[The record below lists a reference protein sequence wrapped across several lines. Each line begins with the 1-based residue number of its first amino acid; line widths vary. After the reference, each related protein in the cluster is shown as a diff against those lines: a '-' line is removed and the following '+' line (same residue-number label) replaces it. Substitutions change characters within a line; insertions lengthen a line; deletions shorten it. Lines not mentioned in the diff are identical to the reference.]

1 MYAKANAK
9 KQDKIQSK
17 GGVLQKAKSPNRRN
31 IKQQNPTDIIQRIRI
46 NPESMTQK
54 DVVQLQHTIGN
65 QAVQRLMSRLHNKNG
80 YNAEDK
86 PIQKKEEKKKEI
98 QSISERNSPLGLPI
112 NLKEGLESLS
122 NIDLSDVQVHYNSDK
137 PQDVGALAF
146 TQGNNIHIAPG
157 QEKFLPHE
165 GWHTVQQKQGR
176 VQPTMQMKTG
186 TLVNEDAGLE
196 KEADAMGS
204 RAERESSG
212 NKTLQFKGYS
222 KLNLSD
228 YNENVI
234 QKKDN
239 ASKIG
244 KKVIY
249 NQQTKNYKIINSKDG
264 YEKDWSETPPK
275 CMQIVYSKTLKYALC
290 NNTGE
295 IASYLTSGWY
305 TDPLWAQGIK
315 VSSYDVS
322 LQDSLNKQM
331 KLSAKPQ
338 TQKNGKWV
346 NAETD
351 QVKKYLDP
359 SNFNDGVS
367 KYQFL
372 DLSAS
377 ADISEK
383 EMTKFLSGKGV
394 LSGHAKTYLDAAK
407 KYNVSEVYLAAHSA
421 LETGNGTSELAKG
434 VKVEG
439 VKVYN
444 MYGINAT
451 DKDPVGEG
459 SKYAYKMKWTSIDKA
474 IDGGAEW
481 ISKNYINSSSHSQ
494 NTLYKMRWNPASP
507 GEHQYATDIA
517 WAVNQTSSLKKMYDS
532 FPSASLKFDIPVY
545 K

>member
-1 MYAKANAK
+1 MYAKADIK
-9 KQDKIQSK
+9 KQEKTQNK

-31 IKQQNPTDIIQRIRI
+31 IKQQHPMEIIQRIKI

-65 QAVQRLMSRLHNKNG
+65 QAVQRLMDRIHNENG
-80 YNAEDK
+80 SKSEDK
-86 PIQKKEEKKKEI
+86 TKEI
-98 QSISERNSPLGLPI
+98 QSISGGNSSSGLPI
-112 NLKEGLESLS
+112 QLKEGLESLS
-122 NIDLSDVQVHYNSDK
+122 NIDLSDVQVHYNSNK
-137 PQDVGALAF
+137 PKDVGALAY

-157 QEKFLPHE
+157 HEKFLPHE
-165 GWHTVQQKQGR
+165 GWHSVQQKQGR
-176 VQPTMQMKTG
+176 VKPTLQMKTG
-186 TLVNEDAGLE
+186 VLVNDNEGLE
-196 KEADAMGS
+196 KEADVMGR
-204 RAERESSG
+204 RAEREVSQSR
-212 NKTLQFKGYS
+212 TLQLKKSS
-222 KLNLSD
+222 KLSL
-228 YNENVI
+228 YTGNVI
-234 QKKDN
+234 QKKDT

-264 YEKDWSETPPK
+264 YGKDWSETAPK
-275 CMQIVYSKTLKYALC
+275 AMAIVYSKTLKYALC

-295 IASYLTSGWY
+295 IAGYLTSGWY
-305 TDPLWAQGIK
+305 TDPLYAQGIK
-315 VSSYDVS
+315 VSRYDVS

-331 KLSAKPQ
+331 NLSAKPQ

-346 NAETD
+346 DAGTE
-351 QVKKYLDP
+351 QVKKYIDP
-359 SNFNDGVS
+359 RNFNDDVR

-383 EMTKFLSGKGV
+383 DMTKFLSNKGV

-407 KYNVSEVYLAAHSA
+407 KYKVSEVYLASHSA

-434 VKVEG
+434 VKVKG
-439 VKVYN
+439 VVVYN

-481 ISKNYINSSSHSQ
+481 ISKNYINSSSQSQ